1 MRTLTS
7 TDAVNRKLVVNS
19 NGVSVSL
26 ASATIGKGEPKTLI
40 ISGVHGDERSGQLLI
55 VNLLKDLPDFIGTLT
70 VLPVANPLAYVLG
83 QRQEPLSGQD
93 LNRSFTGKNDGRPV
107 FEIAAAVMDLVQHTR
122 YVIDLH
128 SYTTAGLIQ
137 AGIAVGDQ
145 SAKMAEVLDP
155 DVVRVAH
162 ITPEYKIEGSL
173 SGRLHT
179 GDMSYL
185 LVEVPPNRRISVT
198 QVKKVILGL
207 QQHLVRCHEYPTLKA
222 HRLRDKPFV
231 RIKLMKAVRAGVFE
245 RDPSLR
251 LGASV
256 RANDVLGSLIA
267 LPDNKAFSIASPYS
281 GIICEMEDALQD
293 AVNAGETLM
302 GIGEPVPDIEKA
314 EFFGG
319 M

>member
-55 VNLLKDLPDFIGTLT
+55 VNLLKDLPDF
-70 VLPVANPLAYVLG
+70 
-83 QRQEPLSGQD
+83 
-93 LNRSFTGKNDGRPV
+93 
-107 FEIAAAVMDLVQHTR
+107 M
-122 YVIDLH
+122 
-128 SYTTAGLIQ
+128 
-137 AGIAVGDQ
+137 
-145 SAKMAEVLDP
+145 
-155 DVVRVAH
+155 
-162 ITPEYKIEGSL
+162 
-173 SGRLHT
+173 
-179 GDMSYL
+179 
-185 LVEVPPNRRISVT
+185 
-198 QVKKVILGL
+198 
-207 QQHLVRCHEYPTLKA
+207 RCHEYPTLKA